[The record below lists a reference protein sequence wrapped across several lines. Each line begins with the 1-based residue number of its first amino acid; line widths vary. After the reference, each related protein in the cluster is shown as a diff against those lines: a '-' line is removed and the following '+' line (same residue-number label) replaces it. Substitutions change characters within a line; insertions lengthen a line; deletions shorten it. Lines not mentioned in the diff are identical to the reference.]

1 MSDKRVMLIDTD
13 TASDD
18 AVAILMAAR
27 HPDIELVGVTLV
39 SGNVS
44 LQQGVINA
52 LYTLELCGNPVPV
65 FAGCD
70 KPLIQPRLHAHWYHG
85 NDGMG
90 DKNYPLPHRKEN
102 SEHAVDA
109 IIRLAHQY
117 SGQLELVTL
126 GPLTNIATALAKDPS
141 IASKFKRVV
150 MMAGAACTVGNVTP
164 AAEYNVWCDPEAAQV
179 VFTSGMV
186 MEMVGWEVA
195 LQDAI
200 ISSSEIQEI
209 YQLDNE
215 LAKFAMDCNIHAL
228 RASVDWLGDAGLIQ
242 NDPVAM
248 AIALE
253 PSLSTANGLYRVE
266 VELHGKLT
274 RGMTVVDQRSVV
286 GSIAGFTDEWV
297 VRKPNILVHHKIDG
311 RGWKRLL
318 KDCLL

>member
-1 MSDKRVMLIDTD
+1 MSDKRIMLIDTD

-18 AVAILMAAR
+18 AVAIVMAAR
-27 HPDIELVGVTLV
+27 HPDIKLVGVTLV

-44 LQQGVINA
+44 LEQGVINA
-52 LYTLELCGNPVPV
+52 LYTLELCENSVPV

-70 KPLIQPRLHAHWYHG
+70 KPLLQPRLHAHWYHG

-90 DKNYPLPHRKEN
+90 DKNYPLPQRKAN
-102 SEHAVDA
+102 DEHAVDA

-117 SGQLELVTL
+117 AGEIELVTL

-141 IASKFKRVV
+141 IATKFKRVV

-164 AAEYNVWCDPEAAQV
+164 AAEYNVWCDPEAAQL
-179 VFTSGMV
+179 VFTSGMK

-195 LQDAI
+195 LRDAI
-200 ISSSEIQEI
+200 ISSAEIDEI
-209 YQLDNE
+209 YQLKTP
-215 LAKFAMDCNIHAL
+215 LADFSMDCNIHAL

-253 PSLSTANGLYRVE
+253 PSLSSSNGLYRVE

-286 GSIAGFTDEWV
+286 GSVAGFTEEWV
-297 VRKPNILVHHKIDG
+297 VREPNILVHHTIDG
-311 RGWKRLL
+311 AGWKQLL
-318 KDCLL
+318 KSCLK